1 MRNTLDT
8 LEIPNR
14 IYALHILFNM
24 DSTPIING
32 SSQNVVRH
40 IPLLYKTFTV
50 SNLKEAL
57 P

>member
-24 DSTPIING
+24 DSTPIINYT
-32 SSQNVVRH
+32 
-40 IPLLYKTFTV
+40 LKTIMKYER
-50 SNLKEAL
+50 SDI
-57 P
+57 